1 MKKIIHL
8 NYPLDRAALLKDA
21 EVARL
26 SSSGYTDSRY
36 PDLLINE
43 WTKSI
48 YTSPT
53 IEKLMKDFDVY
64 GSPRFYF
71 HGPFYTLPMH
81 VDNGTTCSLNFM
93 LSDDP
98 APISFED
105 EDIVYHQALLN
116 TTLPHAVCN
125 GSHERILLKISIF
138 DKSFEEVA
146 KTLKYVL

>member
-8 NYPLDRAALLKDA
+8 NYPLNKEILLKDA
-21 EVARL
+21 EIARL
-26 SSSGYTDSRY
+26 SASGYTDSRH
-36 PDLLINE
+36 PNLLINE

-53 IEKLMKDFDVY
+53 IEKLMQDFEVI

-71 HGPFYTLPMH
+71 HRPFYILPMH
-81 VDNGTTCSLNFM
+81 VDNGTTCSLNFV
-93 LSDDP
+93 LTDDP

-116 TTLPHAVCN
+116 TTLRHSVAN
-125 GSHERILLKISIF
+125 GPNERILLKISIF
-138 DKSFEEVA
+138 DSSFEEVA
-146 KTLKYVL
+146 AKLKYLL